1 MGRGLVAVVAIF
13 VGFTLAPRAHPLDEM
28 PVPLIAFEREGST
41 PPPPQL
47 FVIRPDGSSER
58 RIAAGTNQPFTDP
71 AWAPDGRRLAFVWLD
86 PQRFPT
92 RLTVADADGRHRR
105 VVTAAKGT
113 PSSVELADPA
123 WAPDGRRLA
132 FSLNV
137 RGTFE
142 IFVVNTD
149 GTGLRRFTRNGWN
162 DADPA
167 WSPDGR
173 TILFG
178 RSVGKGVGGPYFL
191 FAMNADGTR
200 QRRLLGFRSGEPA
213 WSPDGSKIAFSSATS
228 GLPAVYVANS
238 DGSGV
243 QRLTRSGSQ
252 DYGPAWSP
260 DGRRIA
266 FQSDRDGNFELYS
279 MNADG
284 SDQHRLTRSLR
295 SEFNPSWQPRVP

>member
-1 MGRGLVAVVAIF
+1 MGR
-13 VGFTLAPRAHPLDEM
+13 PK
-28 PVPLIAFEREGST
+28 
-41 PPPPQL
+41 
-47 FVIRPDGSSER
+47 R
-58 RIAAGTNQPFTDP
+58 RISTDAYEAFTDP
-71 AWAPDGRRLAFVWLD
+71 AWSPDGRRLAFVWQD
-86 PQRFPT
+86 VAKFPS
-92 RLTVADADGRHRR
+92 RLTVADADGGRRR

-113 PSSVELADPA
+113 LSSLELADPA

-137 RGTFE
+137 RGTFA

-149 GTGLRRFTRNGWN
+149 GTGLRRLTRNLLN
-162 DADPA
+162 DVDPA

-178 RSVGKGVGGPYFL
+178 RSVGEVVDGPYFL

-200 QRRLLGFRSGEPA
+200 QRRLLRFRSGEPA

-228 GLPAVYVANS
+228 GRPAIYIANS

-243 QRLTRSGSQ
+243 HRLTRGDSQ
-252 DYGPAWSP
+252 DYGPALSP
-260 DGRRIA
+260 DGRRMA
-266 FQSDRDGNFELYS
+266 FQSDRDGNFELYT

-284 SDQHRLTRSLR
+284 SDQRRLTRSPR
-295 SEFNPSWQPRVP
+295 WEFNASWQPRIPS